1 MRHDTVTK
9 DASPKKQI
17 FTHFAQIA
25 KAMASPNRLELLEAL
40 AQGER
45 SVEKLAVATGMP
57 IANTSHHLQ
66 VLREGGLVRS
76 RKQGVQVFYRLSDDE
91 IPQMLGCLQRVGE
104 RHFAEVELI
113 VREHFASRDG
123 LQPVT
128 HRELTMLLKSGEALL
143 LDVRPSE
150 EYEAGHIPGAMNV
163 PIETLLRRVIEFPQN
178 KEVVAYC
185 RGPYCMMAFEAVKRL
200 RKRGFR
206 ARRLEDGFP
215 EWKSGGRPVAIGD
228 EARHAGGGR

>member
-1 MRHDTVTK
+1 MTTGI
-9 DASPKKQI
+9 SPKKQL

-45 SVEKLAVATGMP
+45 SVEKLAQATGMP

-76 RKQGVQVFYRLSDDE
+76 RKEGVQVIYSLSDDE

-104 RHFAEVELI
+104 RHLAEVELI
-113 VREHFASRDG
+113 VREHFASDEG
-123 LQPVT
+123 LRPVN
-128 HRELTMLLKSGEALL
+128 HQELTALLKSGEALII
-143 LDVRPSE
+143 DVRPPG
-150 EYEAGHIPGAMNV
+150 EYEAGHIPGAVNV
-163 PIETLLRRVIEFPQN
+163 PIEALPRRLSEFPRR

-185 RGPYCMMAFEAVKRL
+185 RGPYCMLAVEAVKRL
-200 RKRGFR
+200 RKRGYR

-215 EWKSGGRPVAIGD
+215 EWKAEGRPVAVGK
-228 EARHAGGGR
+228 

>member
-1 MRHDTVTK
+1 MTTDT
-9 DASPKKQI
+9 SPKKQL

-45 SVEKLAVATGMP
+45 SVDKLAQATGMP

-66 VLREGGLVRS
+66 VLREGGLVQS
-76 RKQGVQVFYRLSDDE
+76 RKEGVQVIYRLSDDE

-104 RHFAEVELI
+104 RHLAKVELI
-113 VREHFASRDG
+113 VREHFASDDG
-123 LQPVT
+123 LRLVNHQ
-128 HRELTMLLKSGEALL
+128 ELTALLKSGEAIVI
-143 LDVRPSE
+143 DVRPPE
-150 EYEAGHIPGAMNV
+150 EYAAGHIPGAINV
-163 PIETLLRRVIEFPQN
+163 PIEALPRRLAEFPQR

-185 RGPYCMMAFEAVKRL
+185 RGPYCMLAVEAVKRL
-200 RKRGFR
+200 RKRGYR

-215 EWKSGGRPVAIGD
+215 EWKSEGRPVAVGK
-228 EARHAGGGR
+228 

>member
-1 MRHDTVTK
+1 MTTGT
-9 DASPKKQI
+9 SPKKQL

-45 SVEKLAVATGMP
+45 SVEKLAAATGMP

-76 RKQGVQVFYRLSDDE
+76 RKEGVQVIYSLSDDE
-91 IPQMLGCLQRVGE
+91 VPQMLGCLRRVGE
-104 RHFAEVELI
+104 RHLAEVELI
-113 VREHFASRDG
+113 VREHFASDEG
-123 LQPVT
+123 LRPVN
-128 HRELTMLLKSGEALL
+128 HQELTALLKSGEALII
-143 LDVRPSE
+143 DVRPPG
-150 EYEAGHIPGAMNV
+150 EYEAGHIPGAVNV
-163 PIETLLRRVIEFPQN
+163 PIEALPRRLSEFPRR

-185 RGPYCMMAFEAVKRL
+185 RGPYCMLAVEAVKRL
-200 RKRGFR
+200 RKRGYR

-215 EWKSGGRPVAIGD
+215 EWKAEGRPVAVGK
-228 EARHAGGGR
+228 

>member
-1 MRHDTVTK
+1 MTTG
-9 DASPKKQI
+9 ASPKKQL

-45 SVEKLAVATGMP
+45 SVDKLAQATAMSV
-57 IANTSHHLQ
+57 ANTSHHLQ

-76 RKQGVQVFYRLSDDE
+76 RKEGQQVIYRLSDDE

-104 RHFAEVELI
+104 RHLAEVELI
-113 VREHFASRDG
+113 VREHFADDEG
-123 LQPVT
+123 LRPVD
-128 HRELTMLLKSGEALL
+128 HQELTALLKAGEALVI
-143 LDVRPSE
+143 DVRPPE
-150 EYEAGHIPGAMNV
+150 EYEAGHIPGAVNM
-163 PIETLLRRVIEFPQN
+163 PLETLPRRLAEFPRR

-185 RGPYCMMAFEAVKRL
+185 RGPYCMLAVEAVKRL
-200 RKRGFR
+200 RKRGYR

-215 EWKSGGRPVAIGD
+215 EWKSEGRPVAVGK
-228 EARHAGGGR
+228 

>member
-1 MRHDTVTK
+1 MTTGI
-9 DASPKKQI
+9 SPKKQL

-45 SVEKLAVATGMP
+45 SVEKLAQATGMP

-76 RKQGVQVFYRLSDDE
+76 RKEGVQVIYSLSDDE

-104 RHFAEVELI
+104 RHLAEVELI
-113 VREHFASRDG
+113 VREHFASDEG
-123 LQPVT
+123 LRPVN
-128 HRELTMLLKSGEALL
+128 HQELTALLKSGEALII
-143 LDVRPSE
+143 DVRPLG
-150 EYEAGHIPGAMNV
+150 EYEAGHIPGAVNV
-163 PIETLLRRVIEFPQN
+163 PIEALPRRLSEFPRR

-185 RGPYCMMAFEAVKRL
+185 RGPYCMLAVEAVKRL
-200 RKRGFR
+200 RKRGYR

-215 EWKSGGRPVAIGD
+215 EWKAEGRPVAVGK
-228 EARHAGGGR
+228 

>member
-1 MRHDTVTK
+1 MTTGI
-9 DASPKKQI
+9 SPKKQL

-45 SVEKLAVATGMP
+45 SVEKLAQATGMP

-76 RKQGVQVFYRLSDDE
+76 RKEGVQVIYSLSDGE

-104 RHFAEVELI
+104 RHLAEVELI
-113 VREHFASRDG
+113 VREHFASDEG
-123 LQPVT
+123 LRPVN
-128 HRELTMLLKSGEALL
+128 HQELTALLKSGEALII
-143 LDVRPSE
+143 DVRPPG
-150 EYEAGHIPGAMNV
+150 EYEAGHIPGAVNV
-163 PIETLLRRVIEFPQN
+163 PIEALPRRLSEFPRR

-185 RGPYCMMAFEAVKRL
+185 RGPYCMLAVEAVKRL
-200 RKRGFR
+200 RKRGYR

-215 EWKSGGRPVAIGD
+215 EWKAEGRPVAVGK
-228 EARHAGGGR
+228 